1 MGAEPFYLA
10 ADQFPETC
18 RPILK
23 KLPTICRIS
32 LYPLRETPIP
42 TTQHS
47 YLENIE
53 PIAISIGILA
63 HLQIGSLLT
72 NTETVN

>member
-10 ADQFPETC
+10 ADPFPETC

-23 KLPTICRIS
+23 KLPTICRVS

-47 YLENIE
+47 YLEKIE

-72 NTETVN
+72 DTETVN